1 MAEIEVAGAKISGGK
16 MLLILPLLSAL
27 GGGLWAG
34 FEFYKDYM
42 NMKEQIQEYVAPD
55 LSGLQE
61 QLSVLD
67 ANMIKLQE
75 SVTEARD
82 YTRDIKI
89 DLKSD
94 IERIEQIVDKTEQRV
109 KDSEYEVRIQLTDQT
124 KEVRELVDLADQRFD
139 NKRDKV
145 TSDVDRQLNELEER
159 LKKMVQ
165 RALDNPLAN

>member
-67 ANMIKLQE
+67 ANMNKLQE

-145 TSDVDRQLNELEER
+145 SSDVDRQLNELEER